1 MQAVIRRELLGL
13 VAMLPTWCI
22 CTPVQADE
30 SPKAFVDRLIEA
42 GNGILSAGS
51 NEDARLKCLRLL
63 AWAFDVPAM
72 AQYALGDAWPG
83 ASPGQRNAFRVAFE
97 NHIVASY
104 LREVG
109 SRGGKSILFVGI
121 RPEREGQWL
130 AATQLNDQEKPGKTW
145 IWRLR
150 RIGSDWRVVDVM
162 TNGTSMLY
170 SERQEYARVFESS
183 NRNVDAI
190 IEFVAKR

>member
-1 MQAVIRRELLGL
+1 MQAVIRRDFLALF
-13 VAMLPTWCI
+13 AIFSTWCM
-22 CTPVQADE
+22 CTPVRADE
-30 SPKAFVDRLIEA
+30 SPRAFVDRLIEA

-51 NEDARLKCLRLL
+51 NEDARLKCQRLL

-72 AQYALGDAWPG
+72 AQYALGDAWSD
-83 ASPGQRNAFRVAFE
+83 ASPSQRNAFRMAFE
-97 NHIVASY
+97 NHVVASY
-104 LREVG
+104 LREIG
-109 SRGGKSILFVGI
+109 SRRDKSILFVGI
-121 RPEREGQWL
+121 RPDREGQWL
-130 AATQLNDQEKPGKTW
+130 AATQLNDQDKPGKTW

-162 TNGTSMLY
+162 AGGTSMLY

-183 NRNVDAI
+183 NRNVDAV

>member
-1 MQAVIRRELLGL
+1 MQAVIRRELLVL
-13 VAMLPTWCI
+13 VAILPMWCMS
-22 CTPVQADE
+22 TPVQADE

-42 GNGILSAGS
+42 GNGILSSAS
-51 NEDARLKCLRLL
+51 DEDARLKCHRLL

-83 ASPGQRNAFRVAFE
+83 ASPSQRNAFRVAFE

-104 LREVG
+104 LRQLG
-109 SRGGKSILFVGI
+109 SRRGKSILFVGN

-130 AATQLNDQEKPGKTW
+130 AATQLNDQGNPGKTW

-150 RIGSDWRVVDVM
+150 RNGSDWRVVDVM
-162 TNGTSMLY
+162 TDGTSMLY

-183 NRNVDAI
+183 HGNVDNV
-190 IEFVAKR
+190 IEFVTKR

>member
-1 MQAVIRRELLGL
+1 MQAVIRRELLVL
-13 VAMLPTWCI
+13 VTIFPMWCM
-22 CTPVQADE
+22 CAPARADE

-51 NEDARLKCLRLL
+51 NDDARLKCLHLL

-83 ASPGQRNAFRVAFE
+83 ASPSQRNAFRVAFE
-97 NHIVASY
+97 SHVVASY

-109 SRGGKSILFVGI
+109 SRHGKSILFVGI
-121 RPEREGQWL
+121 RPDREGQWL
-130 AATQLNDQEKPGKTW
+130 AATQLNDQDKPGKTW
-145 IWRLR
+145 VWRLR

-162 TNGTSMLY
+162 AGGTSMLY

-183 NRNVDAI
+183 NRNVDAVI
-190 IEFVAKR
+190 AFVAKR